1 MKKTLVK
8 IFLLFALIPSI
19 SLALVLS
26 VAFTIELSHVITPE
40 TAKLLIIT
48 GISATI
54 IIAAITLFV
63 ATKFAAVYVRPFRY
77 ILGSLEY
84 IAKDIKEGQVDL
96 TQPLHPPG
104 NSQVANRIAGAI
116 NTVLTTFANVLEEF
130 YSVTNSISESS
141 ALVAE
146 LSAISSENME
156 KQRTETIQVAS
167 AINELS
173 ASSEQVN
180 KNAIDGAAATTI
192 ADQDTRAGAETVN
205 SAVQTIEELA
215 SNLTQ
220 TSSIINSLE
229 KDSEN
234 IGTVL
239 AVIQNIAEQTNL
251 LALNAAIEA
260 ARAGEMGRGFAVV
273 ADEVRTLASKTQ
285 SSTEEIREIIE
296 QLQSSSKKAV
306 DAMTTG
312 CTQAEQ
318 GLEKA
323 LSAGN
328 ALENIKSKVT
338 EIDSMNDVMEIAAK
352 EQFTVS
358 NEVSESINTISQIT
372 EETSTK
378 VASTSAAA
386 SELLEQAK
394 MLKKL
399 SEQFKV

>member
-1 MKKTLVK
+1 
-8 IFLLFALIPSI
+8 
-19 SLALVLS
+19 
-26 VAFTIELSHVITPE
+26 
-40 TAKLLIIT
+40 
-48 GISATI
+48 
-54 IIAAITLFV
+54 V

-285 SSTEEIREIIE
+285 SSTE
-296 QLQSSSKKAV
+296 
-306 DAMTTG
+306 
-312 CTQAEQ
+312 
-318 GLEKA
+318 
-323 LSAGN
+323 N
-328 ALENIKSKVT
+328 P
-338 EIDSMNDVMEIAAK
+338 
-352 EQFTVS
+352 
-358 NEVSESINTISQIT
+358 
-372 EETSTK
+372 
-378 VASTSAAA
+378 
-386 SELLEQAK
+386 
-394 MLKKL
+394 
-399 SEQFKV
+399 